1 MIRMDNLDAQ
11 SREDDRLTH
20 RINSTLKKQVF
31 EKADR
36 YDLSVSQITNRL
48 LMKWVNNESMLNG
61 EIGAVLLAEFR
72 KKKP

>member
-1 MIRMDNLDAQ
+1 MDNLDAQ
-11 SREDDRLTH
+11 TREDNRITH
-20 RINSTLKKQVF
+20 RINSTLKDQVF

-36 YDLSVSQITNRL
+36 YDLSVSQIMNRL
-48 LMKWVNNESMLNG
+48 LQKWVNNESMLNG